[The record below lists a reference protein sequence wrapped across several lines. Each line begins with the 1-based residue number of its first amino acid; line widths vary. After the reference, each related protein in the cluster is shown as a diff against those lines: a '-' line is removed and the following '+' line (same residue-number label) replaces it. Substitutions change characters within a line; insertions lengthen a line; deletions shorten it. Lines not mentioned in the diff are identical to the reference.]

1 MVLVAGSSGMVG
13 SEICRLLAEHGKP
26 FRALVRETTDLA
38 KLERLK
44 SHGAELAKGSLIDRD
59 SLAAACRGV
68 ETVIC
73 TVSSMPFSYQAGVN
87 DIQTVDHDGVINLIT
102 AAKAASV
109 KYFILTTF
117 SGNLDMDFPLRN
129 AKRAA
134 ELRLKE
140 SGLSFTILRPSYFM
154 EVWLSPA
161 VGFDAANAR
170 AAVYG
175 DGDQPLSWISFK
187 DVARFAV
194 ESLENPAARNRTLE
208 LGGPESL
215 SPHQVVRLFE
225 EATGRSFEVTHVSSE
240 ALQEQFDGATDPMQK
255 SFICLMQCYA
265 NGDAIDMGGIRKT
278 FAVPLTSVQEYIA
291 GVLGKL

>member
-1 MVLVAGSSGMVG
+1 MVG
-13 SEICRLLAEHGKP
+13 SEICRLLAENDRS

-44 SHGAELAKGSLIDRD
+44 GYGAELAKGSLLDRD
-59 SLAAACRGV
+59 SLTAACRGV

-73 TVSSMPFSYQAGVN
+73 TVSSMPFSYQPGVN
-87 DIQTVDHDGVINLIT
+87 DIQTVDQDGVINLIT
-102 AAKAASV
+102 AAKAAGV
-109 KYFILTTF
+109 KHFILTTF
-117 SGNLDMDFPLRN
+117 SGNLDLDFPLRN

-134 ELRLKE
+134 EQRLKE
-140 SGLSFTILRPSYFM
+140 SALSYTILRPSYFM
-154 EVWLSPA
+154 EIWLSPA
-161 VGFDAANAR
+161 VGFDAANAK

-175 DGDQPLSWISFK
+175 DGDQLLSWISFK

-194 ESLENPAARNRTLE
+194 ESVDNPAARNRTLE

-215 SPHQVVRLFE
+215 SPHQVIGLFE
-225 EATGRSFEVTHVSSE
+225 KTTGRTFQVAHVSSE

-265 NGDAIDMGGIRKT
+265 KGDAIDMGEIRKT
-278 FAVPLTSVQEYIA
+278 FAVPLTSVQEYIT
-291 GVLGKL
+291 GMLGKS

>member
-13 SEICRLLAEHGKP
+13 SEICRLLAEKGRP
-26 FRALVRETTDLA
+26 FRALVRETTDPA

-44 SHGAELAKGSLIDRD
+44 GYGAELAKGSLRDRD
-59 SLAAACRGV
+59 SLAAACQGV
-68 ETVIC
+68 RTVIC
-73 TVSSMPFSYQAGVN
+73 TVSSMPFSYQPGVN
-87 DIQTVDHDGVINLIT
+87 DIQTVDHDGVINLIM

-109 KYFILTTF
+109 EHFILTTF
-117 SGNLDMDFPLRN
+117 SGNLDLDFPLRN
-129 AKRAA
+129 AKRAV
-134 ELRLKE
+134 EQRLKG
-140 SGLSFTILRPSYFM
+140 SGLSYTILRPSFFM

-161 VGFDAANAR
+161 VGFDAANAK

-175 DGDQPLSWISFK
+175 DGDQPLSWISYK

-194 ESLENPAARNRTLE
+194 ESLDNPAARNRMLE

-215 SPHQVVRLFE
+215 SPHQVVGLFE
-225 EATGRSFEVTHVSSE
+225 KATGRTFEITHVSSE

-265 NGDAIDMGGIRKT
+265 KGDPIDMGEIRKA
-278 FAVPLTSVQEYIA
+278 FAVPLTSVQEHIA
-291 GVLGKL
+291 GALGKV